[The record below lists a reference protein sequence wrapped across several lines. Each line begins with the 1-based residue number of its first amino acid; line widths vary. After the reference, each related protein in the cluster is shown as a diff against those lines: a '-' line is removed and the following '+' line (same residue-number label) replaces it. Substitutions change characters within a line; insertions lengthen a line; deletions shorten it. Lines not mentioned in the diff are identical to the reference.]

1 MHNNP
6 INNSVLIL
14 IPEKTDGDS
23 INDFPDFNA
32 KMIAKYFMNSR
43 IFYCHDSIILNGAKK
58 TEHDIEKTV
67 SENNISIV
75 FFAPNGSDYG
85 LCIEFFRRLKD
96 QTGAKTV
103 LWVLDDEMI
112 FDTLS
117 KYYCQ
122 AFDAVVTCDYYA
134 TYAYQKLGIPSL
146 YYFSSYSKSDF
157 HPVEANKDIDV
168 SFVGDCT
175 KSDRIE
181 YMNFLKENGISVEI
195 FGKGSTSGFVKK
207 ELLSEIFSRTKIN
220 LNFTKVHSPSVY
232 AWFLEDDPII
242 NLVRQNKGRPMEVA
256 MTNSFCLSEY
266 SPSLAVTFEIGR
278 DIDVFYDKADLLE
291 KIRYY
296 LENEDIRVQMA
307 NNAYQK
313 AVNVYEAGIFI
324 PGLLESL
331 CDILA
336 NRKYLQG
343 QSKIFKNSIFK
354 KNHINKLTSTMFRQL
369 LKLRLGPALE
379 TFTNLFQ
386 YGFGIFL
393 ISFVRGTKRG
403 LARVYL
409 GIKEKYG
416 KKRSAGFLPNKITQ
430 IDSKKSSVMAEM
442 GSKERHGISIRL
454 EREYESV

>member
-1 MHNNP
+1 MCR
-6 INNSVLIL
+6 NNSVLIL
-14 IPEKTDGDS
+14 LPEKIDKCATNDFQEFNAQTTVEFFSNGHIFYFYDS
-23 INDFPDFNA
+23 IV
-32 KMIAKYFMNSR
+32 
-43 IFYCHDSIILNGAKK
+43 LNGIGK
-58 TEHDIEKTV
+58 TESKIKEIVKD
-67 SENNISIV
+67 NNISIV

-85 LCIEFFRRLKD
+85 LSIEFFRRLRNE
-96 QTGAKTV
+96 TGVKNV

-122 AFDAVVTCDYYA
+122 VFDAVVTCDYYA
-134 TYAYQKLGIPSL
+134 TYAYRKLGIPSL

-175 KSDRIE
+175 KSGRSE
-181 YMNFLKENGISVEI
+181 YINFLRERGINVEV
-195 FGKGSTSGFVKK
+195 FGKGSDNGFMKK

-278 DIDVFYDKADLLE
+278 DMDVFYDKMDLLE
-291 KIRYY
+291 KVQFY
-296 LENEDIRVQMA
+296 LKNEDIRVQMA
-307 NNAYQK
+307 KNAYQK

-336 NRKYLQG
+336 NRKYLPG

-369 LKLRLGPALE
+369 LKLRFGPVFE

-386 YGFGIFL
+386 YGLGIFL

-403 LARVYL
+403 LVRVYL

-416 KKRSAGFLPNKITQ
+416 KNRSSGFFAKKIT
-430 IDSKKSSVMAEM
+430 KKGNKESMALETYSQ
-442 GSKERHGISIRL
+442 GRHSNSIRL

>member
-43 IFYCHDSIILNGAKK
+43 TFYCYDSIILNGGKK
-58 TEHDIEKTV
+58 TEHDIEKIV
-67 SENNISIV
+67 SENNVSII

-85 LCIEFFRRLKD
+85 LSIEFFRRLKN
-96 QTGAKTV
+96 QTGAKNV
-103 LWVLDDEMI
+103 LWILDDEMI
-112 FDTLS
+112 YDTLS

-122 AFDAVVTCDYYA
+122 VFDAVVTCDYYA

-175 KSDRIE
+175 KSDRAE
-181 YMNFLKENGISVEI
+181 YINFLRERGINVEV
-195 FGKGSTSGFVKK
+195 FGKGSDNGFIRK
-207 ELLSEIFSRTKIN
+207 EGLSEIFSRTKIN
-220 LNFTKVHSPSVY
+220 LNFTKVDKPSAY
-232 AWFLEDDPII
+232 AWYLEDNPIL
-242 NLVRQNKGRPMEVA
+242 NLVRQNKGRPMEIA

-278 DIDVFYDKADLLE
+278 DMDVFYDKMDLLE
-291 KIRYY
+291 KVQYY
-296 LENEDIRVQMA
+296 LKNEDIRVQMA

-324 PGLLESL
+324 PRLLESL

-336 NRKYLQG
+336 NREYLPG

-369 LKLRLGPALE
+369 LKLRFGPAFE

-393 ISFVRGTKRG
+393 ISFIRGTKRG
-403 LARVYL
+403 LVRVYL

-416 KKRSAGFLPNKITQ
+416 KKHSTAFLPNKITQ
-430 IDSKKSSVMAEM
+430 IGSKKSGVIVEM
-442 GSKERHGISIRL
+442 YPQERHSIG
-454 EREYESV
+454 